1 MTSHYHFM
9 GIGGVSMQGLARW
22 YRAEGFHV
30 SGCDA
35 LDGPALDALR
45 LEGFD
50 VALGH
55 DPRHVED
62 GVDTLVTT
70 MAVPRDHPEV
80 ARAHELGVEVRQ
92 RIEVLGD
99 LFQRRAAIGIT
110 GTHGK
115 STTTG
120 MTATLFLAAGVDPS
134 VQIGAALPGLVG
146 NMRHGSGRHL
156 VAEVDESDPG
166 FAALRADIAVVTNL
180 EDDHVAGDF
189 DERRNYH
196 ATLGDLEAAARRY
209 AAHAE
214 RVLYCAD
221 WPGLDALLG
230 RHPNAARYG
239 VAADADYR
247 LEAVTLAADGAE
259 FTVRLP
265 GGRVA
270 EVRLAVPGLYNAMNA
285 TAALAAVDLAGL
297 DAVAL
302 APALSDFRGVGRRWQ
317 VWGDVAGARVVDD
330 YAHHPTEVLATL
342 TAARAT
348 GRRVRAVLQPHR
360 WVRTARHWPA
370 LADAAALADEVL
382 VLDVYAAGER
392 AIAGVDVER
401 IVERVRAAGTHAE
414 RHTLASATAYLR
426 ASLAA
431 DDLIITLGAGDV
443 WRVAEGLVAD
453 VPPKA
458 VATETATGS
467 LATAGRGGR
476 SVDDRPRG

>member
-1 MTSHYHFM
+1 LTSHYHFM

-22 YRAEGFHV
+22 YRAEGLHV

-35 LDGPALDALR
+35 FDGPALDALR

-50 VALGH
+50 VAIGH
-55 DPRHVED
+55 DPRHVEN

-70 MAVPRDHPEV
+70 MAVPDDHPEV
-80 ARAHELGVEVRQ
+80 LRARELGLEVRP

-99 LFQRRAAIGIT
+99 LFRRRAAIGIT

-120 MTATLFLAAGVDPS
+120 MTAALFLAAGVDPS
-134 VQIGAALPGLVG
+134 VQIGATLPGLVG
-146 NMRHGSGRHL
+146 NMRHGSGRFL

-166 FAALRADIAVVTNL
+166 FATLRADIAVITNL

-209 AAHAE
+209 AGNAE
-214 RVLYCAD
+214 RIVYCGD

-230 RHPNAARYG
+230 RHPNAVRYG
-239 VAADADYR
+239 ADADADYR
-247 LEAVTLAADGAE
+247 IESLTLGSGGAAFAL
-259 FTVRLP
+259 RLP
-265 GGRVA
+265 GGRRA

-302 APALSDFRGVGRRWQ
+302 APALADFHGVGRRWQ
-317 VWGDVAGARVVDD
+317 VWGDVQGARVVDD
-330 YAHHPTEVLATL
+330 YAHHPTEVHATL

-382 VLDVYAAGER
+382 VLDVYAAGES

-401 IVERVRAAGTHAE
+401 IVDRVRAAGTHAE

-426 ASLAA
+426 ASLTD

-443 WRVAEGLVAD
+443 WRVAEGVVAD
-453 VPPKA
+453 VPPA
-458 VATETATGS
+458 PG
-467 LATAGRGGR
+467 LATAGAGDR
-476 SVDDRPRG
+476 SVDGRRRG